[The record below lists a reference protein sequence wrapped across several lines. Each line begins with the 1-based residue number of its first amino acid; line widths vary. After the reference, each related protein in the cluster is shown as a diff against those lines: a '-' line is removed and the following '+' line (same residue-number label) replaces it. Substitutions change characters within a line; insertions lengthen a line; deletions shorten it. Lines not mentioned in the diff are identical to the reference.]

1 MPSLMLC
8 DPGFCA
14 SVGVSKPAGAS
25 VAYSRAIT
33 AMSIATTARSRMRIE
48 MYLPFMGVTTSGTDL
63 NLFKP
68 IQTGLH
74 KTKADS
80 RR

>member
-1 MPSLMLC
+1 
-8 DPGFCA
+8 
-14 SVGVSKPAGAS
+14 
-25 VAYSRAIT
+25 
-33 AMSIATTARSRMRIE
+33 MRIE
-48 MYLPFMGVTTSGTDL
+48 MYLLFMGVTTSGTDL

-80 RR
+80 RRKTSIPTALFRRDC